1 MDEKGA
7 IVVLQMIEAHG
18 KLATKAKELAIISLE
33 RHVKKNPIFDKELSS
48 FKCPTCKHIFDGS
61 SEFCP
66 DCGQAIDWKH
76 DSHLDWI
83 SMDKLKPQ
91 PYMTY
96 LVTDGDNIFIST
108 YLPKVGFLGEYE
120 FSDEGEG
127 IIAWMELP
135 EPYQK
140 EGDSNGK

>member
-1 MDEKGA
+1 
-7 IVVLQMIEAHG
+7 
-18 KLATKAKELAIISLE
+18 
-33 RHVKKNPIFDKELSS
+33 
-48 FKCPTCKHIFDGS
+48 
-61 SEFCP
+61 
-66 DCGQAIDWKH
+66 
-76 DSHLDWI
+76 
-83 SMDKLKPQ
+83 MDKLKPQ

-96 LVTDGDNIFIST
+96 LVTDGENVFIST